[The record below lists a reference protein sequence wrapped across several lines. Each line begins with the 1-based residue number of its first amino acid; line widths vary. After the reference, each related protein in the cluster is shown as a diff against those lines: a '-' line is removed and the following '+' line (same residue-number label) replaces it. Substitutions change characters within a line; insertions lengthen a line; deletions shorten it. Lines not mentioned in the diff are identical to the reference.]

1 MYAITS
7 DLDTKALEQHYP
19 NPKNWRKA
27 YEDIAGF
34 LYDYG
39 FERQQGSVY
48 FGDDAV
54 DAVTC
59 VTATQDL
66 SAAYPWLEKCV
77 KDIRMLRI
85 EERNDLMPAIK
96 KNLRLNHR
104 RKSLRMVG

>member
-1 MYAITS
+1 MT
-7 DLDTKALEQHYP
+7 TAL
-19 NPKNWRKA
+19 NASR
-27 YEDIAGF
+27 
-34 LYDYG
+34 
-39 FERQQGSVY
+39 GSVY

-85 EERNDLMPAIK
+85 EK
-96 KNLRLNHR
+96 TQRLDAGH
-104 RKSLRMVG
+104 